1 MINKTT
7 HFLMKTFLFGLL
19 FILYTGNSYAQ
30 LVFPKDIVKVNFTV
44 EQNGKE
50 AFVVANVKIEP
61 KWHINATKLPEGTM
75 GIATEMKLIP
85 KKEFK
90 LTGGIIEPKPKEVYD
105 ELADENLAYHEGN
118 FKMKQKILVLS
129 ETDFELAGSFSFQP
143 CDEVKCLR
151 DDTYEFK
158 VKIKGVPSDKADADG
173 AMVESTDSSEDTV
186 VLSNE
191 NNTSVQ
197 ADNSSND
204 DGAKMDNAKE
214 KSITEKYSNWMIFGL
229 AFVSGL
235 LALLTPCV
243 FPMIPMTVSFFTK
256 TSKTKAQGIRNAS
269 IYGLSI
275 IGIYL
280 VLGAVVMLTQS
291 ASKLNEMSTNPWFN
305 LAFFVLLIVFAV
317 SFMGAFELRLPN
329 SWINKADA
337 KADKGGLIGIFFMAL
352 VLALVSFS
360 CTGPIVG
367 FLLVEAASEGG
378 VAPMI
383 GMFGFGL
390 ALALPFTLF
399 AAFPGWLN
407 SMPQSGGWLN
417 TVKVVLGFLELAFAF
432 KFLSNADLTW
442 QTHWLER
449 EVFIAIW
456 IAIFG
461 VLTLYLFGKIMLPHD
476 SKIERLSVG
485 RTMLGVLTLTFV
497 VYMIP
502 GMWGAPLKLISAFPP
517 PMHYSESP
525 FGVGKSGVGNV
536 ASAEHGPEGTHLGPQ
551 NIYVFHDLDKAEEYA
566 KKVGKPL
573 FIDFTGHNCV
583 NCRKMEQSVWGE
595 PGILEMLRDKVV
607 IASLYVD
614 ERTTLPVEE
623 QIEVIYP
630 GTGQKVKLKTV
641 GDKWTAKQVIDYGV
655 TSQPYY
661 RMKHIDGTH
670 LNIGSAS
677 FESHR
682 DPKKFKQW
690 LEDGIKLFEE
700 SKK

>member
-1 MINKTT
+1 MIKKA
-7 HFLMKTFLFGLL
+7 HLLIKALIVSLF
-19 FILYTGNSYAQ
+19 FIFSVGNSFAQ
-30 LVFPKDIVKVNFTV
+30 VFPKDIVKVDFTV
-44 EQNGKE
+44 EQEGKD
-50 AFVVANVKIEP
+50 AFIVANVKVEP
-61 KWHINATKLPEGTM
+61 KWHINATKLPEGTF
-75 GIATEMKLIP
+75 GIATEFKLTP

-90 LTGGIIEPKPKEVYD
+90 LAGGVTEPKPIEKYD
-105 ELADENLAYHEGN
+105 ELAGENLAYHEGK

-129 ETDFELAGSFSFQP
+129 ETDFEINGTFYFQP

-151 DDTYEFK
+151 DDSYEFK
-158 VKIKGVPSDKADADG
+158 VKVKGVPSSEIDTATEELIDTAIVSGQTGENGSITKNDTSPDG
-173 AMVESTDSSEDTV
+173 TARI
-186 VLSNE
+186 N
-191 NNTSVQ
+191 
-197 ADNSSND
+197 
-204 DGAKMDNAKE
+204 NAKE
-214 KSITEKYSNWMIFGL
+214 ASITEKYSNWMIFGL
-229 AFVSGL
+229 SFISGL

-243 FPMIPMTVSFFTK
+243 FPMIPMTVSYFTK

-269 IYGLSI
+269 LYGLSI
-275 IGIYL
+275 IGIY
-280 VLGAVVMLTQS
+280 VILGVVVMLTQS

-305 LAFFVLLIVFAV
+305 LAFFALLVVFAV

-337 KADKGGLIGIFFMAL
+337 KADKGGFIGIFFMAL

-383 GMFGFGL
+383 GMLGFGL

-461 VLTLYLFGKIMLPHD
+461 TLTLYLFGKIMLPHD

-485 RTMLGVLTLTFV
+485 RTMLGVLTFTFV
-497 VYMIP
+497 IYMIP

-525 FGVGKSGVGNV
+525 LGVGRAGGGVV
-536 ASAEHGPEGTHLGPQ
+536 EHGPEGTHLGPQ
-551 NIYVFHDLDKAEEYA
+551 NIYVFHDLDEAEAYA

-595 PGILEMLRDKVV
+595 PGVLEILRDKVV
-607 IASLYVD
+607 IVSLYVD
-614 ERTTLPVEE
+614 ERTDLPVEE
-623 QIEVIYP
+623 QIEVVYP
-630 GTGQKVKLKTV
+630 STGQKVKLKTV
-641 GDKWTAKQVIDYGV
+641 GDKWTAKQVIEYGV

-677 FESHR
+677 FETHR
-682 DPKKFKQW
+682 DPKKFKKW
-690 LEDGIKLFEE
+690 LEDGIKLFEA
-700 SKK
+700 SKKQKNNE